1 MSRGK
6 NTLGC
11 HHPHSSI
18 CYLNIFEQV
27 VHKIFCV
34 MCQKSE
40 PLYCKNVFVHDVSR
54 IISTNPILRSL
65 LLYGTQSRWNKK
77 SQPSISGQKDADV
90 SLLDVVVAYTSIQ
103 KITISS
109 LSTTTIFTCV
119 FLQQHADESGTTNK
133 NADFYIMERESVCCS
148 RAERSAHVISSF
160 VLLPLKRYWL
170 VATTKIEK

>member
-1 MSRGK
+1 MCLKCVQGKK
-6 NTLGC
+6 NTCC

-40 PLYCKNVFVHDVSR
+40 PLYCKKDLIMF
-54 IISTNPILRSL
+54 
-65 LLYGTQSRWNKK
+65 LYMIGTQSRWNKK

-148 RAERSAHVISSF
+148 RAERSAHVISF
-160 VLLPLKRYWL
+160 GRVFFFC
-170 VATTKIEK
+170 TTTIETSLTGGYDQIEK